1 MLKKKFKN
9 IVLVGSNSDIGIS
22 ILNSLS
28 LDDNAKL
35 FLIGKTMPNQGRLN
49 NSIIE
54 SKFKYCDLENLSN
67 VKEIFNNPSDF
78 SDLDLVI
85 IAAGFL
91 PPENL
96 EFDINSIEKTMLV
109 NSLASIILLSGFSNL
124 MIYGPPAQILL
135 ISSVASIRPRNKN
148 FTYGSSKKALDFFAV
163 GLQNKLKRSSLAISI
178 LRPGY
183 VYSKMT
189 ENFQPAPF
197 AITLDQLAEIASM
210 GLLRKDKIIYAPKKL
225 NLIMKI
231 AKVLPRFI
239 FDKLG

>member
-1 MLKKKFKN
+1 MKKKFKR
-9 IVLVGSNSDIGIS
+9 IVLVGSNSDIGLS

-28 LDDNAKL
+28 LDDNAEL
-35 FLIGKTMPNQGRLN
+35 ILIGKSMPDQVRLN
-49 NSIIE
+49 SSKIE
-54 SKFKYCDLENLSN
+54 CKFKYCNLENLNS
-67 VKEIFNNPSDF
+67 VKEIFKDPSTF

-96 EFDINSIEKTMLV
+96 EFEINSVEKTMLV
-109 NSLASIILLSGFSNL
+109 NSLASIMLLSGFANL

-163 GLQNKLKRSSLAISI
+163 GLQNKLKKSPLSISI

-189 ENFQPAPF
+189 ENFRPAPF
-197 AITLDQLAEIASM
+197 AITLDQVAEIASV
-210 GLLRKDKIIYAPKKL
+210 GLLRKDKIIYAPRKL

-231 AKVLPRFI
+231 ASILPRFI
-239 FDKLG
+239 FDRLG

>member
-9 IVLVGSNSDIGIS
+9 IVLVGSNSDIGLS

-35 FLIGKTMPNQGRLN
+35 ILIGKSMPDQDRLN
-49 NSIIE
+49 NSNME
-54 SKFKYCDLENLSN
+54 RKFKYCDLENLNN
-67 VKEIFNNPSDF
+67 VKEIFNDSSDF

-96 EFDINSIEKTMLV
+96 ELDINCVEKTMLV
-109 NSLASIILLSGFSNL
+109 NSLASIVLLSGFANL
-124 MIYGPPAQILL
+124 MIYGPSAQILL

-148 FTYGSSKKALDFFAV
+148 FTYGASKKALDFFAV
-163 GLQNKLKRSSLAISI
+163 GLQNKLKKSSLAISI

-189 ENFQPAPF
+189 ENFEPAPF
-197 AITLDQLAEIASM
+197 AITLDKLAKIAST
-210 GLLRKDKIIYAPKKL
+210 GLLRKDNIIYAPRKL

-231 AKVLPRFI
+231 ASILPRFI
-239 FDKLG
+239 FDRLG